1 MPMRFKSLAILFIIL
16 VSLIPVYL
24 FNKYLQK
31 KIRPKESMG
40 RLFLY
45 MLTGFIVVF
54 AFTFLVVFVI
64 KKLFPGA

>member
-1 MPMRFKSLAILFIIL
+1 MKLKALAILAIII

-24 FNKYLQK
+24 LYGYMQK
-31 KIRPKESMG
+31 MIRPKDSMG

-45 MLTGFIVVF
+45 LLAGFFLVF
-54 AFTFLVVFVI
+54 VYTFLVVFII

>member
-1 MPMRFKSLAILFIIL
+1 MKLKSLAILFIIL

-31 KIRPKESMG
+31 KIRPKESFG

-45 MLTGFIVVF
+45 LLSGFLLVF
-54 AFTFLVVFVI
+54 AYTFLVVLLI